1 LAKRMVAVSLAAM
14 LLVSTSAL
22 WVGPRAAPPMHL
34 LRSVA
39 VTAGARLS
47 SPPRCCD
54 SVDVEKVSAAG
65 VPPEKL
71 AQAWRGQEQAET
83 LGTLLKG
90 CSIYIVGLGSRKTAI
105 GRVLSRRLPRYRV
118 YDVGSLM
125 CTTYRSLAG
134 GEEAL
139 SLQQL
144 VSKEPLADVEQ
155 LANAVLRELQQYSRS
170 VFVTWDGAVTSSD
183 YMVMQQGLVV
193 HLDLSTKSEE
203 VALPTDGAE
212 GVMDAWQDGHTRA
225 DVTVRIEEGTVA
237 DDAALKVIDALI
249 AFIKDNPAKSGEW
262 KAKADAEL
270 EKQAE

>member
-1 LAKRMVAVSLAAM
+1 M
-14 LLVSTSAL
+14 
-22 WVGPRAAPPMHL
+22 
-34 LRSVA
+34 
-39 VTAGARLS
+39 
-47 SPPRCCD
+47 
-54 SVDVEKVSAAG
+54 
-65 VPPEKL
+65 PPEKL

-155 LANAVLRELQQYSRS
+155 LANAVLRELQQYRC
-170 VFVTWDGAVTSSD
+170 
-183 YMVMQQGLVV
+183 
-193 HLDLSTKSEE
+193 
-203 VALPTDGAE
+203 
-212 GVMDAWQDGHTRA
+212 
-225 DVTVRIEEGTVA
+225 VRG
-237 DDAALKVIDALI
+237 
-249 AFIKDNPAKSGEW
+249 PR
-262 KAKADAEL
+262 
-270 EKQAE
+270 